1 MSWFGGSK
9 KKEEPIPEVHHYVG
23 DDDAD
28 DFHDPSFNSSSSFP
42 SGPSLH
48 GLSNGQSNESFAEA
62 LAVEQ
67 QKAMVQAVVFKL
79 TDIAFDECVPKP
91 SSSLSSSEQSCI
103 SSIVGK
109 YVESSQLIVGRLGAA
124 MDQQR

>member
-1 MSWFGGSK
+1 MLK
-9 KKEEPIPEVHHYVG
+9 KYFFQNFLPNLLLTLN
-23 DDDAD
+23 A
-28 DFHDPSFNSSSSFP
+28 
-42 SGPSLH
+42 
-48 GLSNGQSNESFAEA
+48 
-62 LAVEQ
+62 EQ